1 MTGENDSRG
10 DAGPVSAT
18 VRTLRQYPL
27 DLKRRMVEETFA
39 PGSSVSIVARRHD
52 VNANLLFDWRKKY
65 REGRLGSG
73 HSAPKATPAGDLV
86 RIGVIENDG
95 TLRPLPA
102 ADQSVA
108 PSVTSPRG
116 RETPVPESRV
126 ISPPGII
133 EIELPNRVKV
143 RVDCNVGEEALRRI
157 LAAAGAPA

>member
-1 MTGENDSRG
+1 MTDENDSRG
-10 DAGPVSAT
+10 EAGPVEAT

-65 REGRLGSG
+65 REGRLGNG
-73 HSAPKATPAGDLV
+73 HSAPKTTAAGDLV

-102 ADQSVA
+102 SDHSAA
-108 PSVTSPRG
+108 PSIAPPRG
-116 RETPVPESRV
+116 RETPMPETRSAPQ
-126 ISPPGII
+126 SGII
-133 EIELPNRVKV
+133 EIELPNRIKV
-143 RVDCNVGEEALRRI
+143 RVDGNVGEAALRRI